1 MPSSRPKRL
10 RAAERQDRVRTR
22 RKRAMPGNGRD
33 KEGKRQAC
41 MTSATPAAA
50 AAADETD
57 FLAKRE
63 AGELHPGTG
72 D

>member
-1 MPSSRPKRL
+1 
-10 RAAERQDRVRTR
+10 
-22 RKRAMPGNGRD
+22 MPGNGRD
-33 KEGKRQAC
+33 KEGKRQAG
-41 MTSATPAAA
+41 MASATPAAA